1 VLTGAWSRGL
11 QPGIPDTVEAII
23 AEGVA
28 CARAGAAI
36 IHIHAYDDGRQQTL
50 DWQVYE
56 NTRTSKS
63 LKTLA
68 IPPRFEPGTF
78 SLEDARSRNDIN
90 ARSDIFTVRAAFE
103 AIAEFRFVGMLAAGW
118 CASRLRCR
126 SSLLGFEPHLIHD
139 RRRRPSERY
148 GIQYA
153 GRSIYF
159 RVPRLW
165 QDCGKSLEL
174 ARLGLDVLGLNRP
187 VTALVVLDKIGQN
200 VQLGGF
206 WSVPWRDLR
215 GLKQRHDQ
223 GAIHQDPSWG

>member
-1 VLTGAWSRGL
+1 VRKVWIEAALTGAWSRGL

-28 CARAGAAI
+28 CARAGTAI
-36 IHIHAYDDGRQQTL
+36 THIHAYDDGSQQTL

-68 IPPRFEPGTF
+68 TPPEFETGTF
-78 SLEDARSRNDIN
+78 SLEDAWSRNDIN

-148 GIQYA
+148 GIQMRDA
-153 GRSIYF
+153 RSISEY
-159 RVPRLW
+159 PG
-165 QDCGKSLEL
+165 CGRIVENRSNS
-174 ARLGLDVLGLNRP
+174 LGLGSMC
-187 VTALVVLDKIGQN
+187 LV
-200 VQLGGF
+200 
-206 WSVPWRDLR
+206 
-215 GLKQRHDQ
+215 
-223 GAIHQDPSWG
+223 